1 MQESNVSM
9 AVATLCPR
17 TMGLGLGSGGI
28 GVPPLE
34 VGPVRIASPFLALV
48 QPVCRSGQNLVSG
61 EFSKL
66 MTELRDGSRMHCIP
80 GPTIRYI

>member
-1 MQESNVSM
+1 M

-48 QPVCRSGQNLVSG
+48 QVPACLPLRTEPG
-61 EFSKL
+61 EW
-66 MTELRDGSRMHCIP
+66 
-80 GPTIRYI
+80 